1 MQPATMQVQAHFSG
15 IQQAIARQLE
25 TANESVR
32 VFADLFTDC
41 DLFEAL
47 LSCQRRGVAV
57 SLVISDCEVN
67 RQSSIAWE
75 RLSALGGRIVRL
87 PAACASGD
95 EFDRSFCLVDGTS
108 VISGDFKWT
117 SFQEAGTQVSI
128 LIQCDAE
135 ISEHFKRSFAR
146 MLSEP
151 WQACMPGAV
160 QCEGL
165 RAADLQQGPGLSL
178 YQDPQ
183 LDELALQVRM
193 MEARILAVETEIADI
208 HRQIHLFDHQQ
219 EQAIGDLMR
228 RYLDLKR
235 RYLQAMFQQ
244 GQEELQRQQAKA
256 AEEVFRQYQEARSAK
271 AMESPPEQLDPQQQR
286 ELKQLYR
293 KLAMQCHPD
302 RVRDEDKVQ
311 AKVFFQQLQLSFQN
325 SDLTSLKQ
333 LKVKIDAGLGIKVEL
348 VSPNQRQQLA
358 LHLKD
363 LQQALSQRNQ
373 QLASVSQSSS
383 WRELSGR
390 ANWNAWFEQQAKR
403 LKAAMQHYMKEL
415 DLLTPELPA

>member
-1 MQPATMQVQAHFSG
+1 MQVQAHFSG
-15 IQQAIARQLE
+15 IQQAIAKRLE
-25 TANESVR
+25 SATQSVR
-32 VFADLFTDC
+32 VFADLFSDR

-57 SLVISDCEVN
+57 SLIIADCEVN
-67 RQSSIAWE
+67 HQSSIAWE

-87 PAACASGD
+87 PAASVSGD
-95 EFDRSFCLVDGTS
+95 EFDRSFCLIDGTS

-117 SFQEAGTQVSI
+117 SVQDAGTQVSI
-128 LIQCDAE
+128 LIQCDTE
-135 ISEHFKRSFAR
+135 ISEHFMRTFAR
-146 MLSEP
+146 MADEP
-151 WQACMPGAV
+151 WQFGSHGAV
-160 QCEGL
+160 EGEGSSAANL
-165 RAADLQQGPGLSL
+165 RQGQGLSL

-183 LDELALQVRM
+183 LDELRLRVRM

-235 RYLQAMFQQ
+235 RYLQAMFRESP
-244 GQEELQRQQAKA
+244 EELRRQQAQA
-256 AEEVFRQYQEARSAK
+256 AEDVFRQYQEARSARSTET
-271 AMESPPEQLDPQQQR
+271 APEELDPQQQR

-311 AKVFFQQLQLSFQN
+311 ANLFFQQLQLTFQN
-325 SDLTSLKQ
+325 SDLTRLKQ
-333 LKVKIDAGLGIKVEL
+333 LKVRIDAGLGIKVDL
-348 VSPNQRQQLA
+348 VLPDQRRQFE
-358 LHLKD
+358 LHLQE
-363 LQQALSQRNQ
+363 LQQALFQRNQ

-383 WRELSGR
+383 WRELSARG
-390 ANWNAWFEQQAKR
+390 NWSEWFEQQAKR
-403 LKAAMQHYMKEL
+403 LKAAMQHYMTEL
-415 DLLTPELPA
+415 DQLAPELRA

>member
-1 MQPATMQVQAHFSG
+1 MQVQAHFSG
-15 IQQAIARQLE
+15 IQQAIAKRLE
-25 TANESVR
+25 SATQSVR
-32 VFADLFTDC
+32 VFSDLFSDR

-57 SLVISDCEVN
+57 SLIITDCDVN

-75 RLSALGGRIVRL
+75 RLSALGGRIIRL
-87 PAACASGD
+87 AAASVSGD
-95 EFDRSFCLVDGTS
+95 EFDRSFCLIDGTS

-117 SFQEAGTQVSI
+117 SVQDAGTQVSI
-128 LIQCDAE
+128 LIQCDTE
-135 ISEHFKRSFAR
+135 ISEHFMRTFAR
-146 MLSEP
+146 MADEP
-151 WQACMPGAV
+151 WQFGSHGAV
-160 QCEGL
+160 EGEGSSAANL
-165 RAADLQQGPGLSL
+165 RQGQGLSL

-183 LDELALQVRM
+183 LDELRLRVRM

-235 RYLQAMFQQ
+235 RYLQAMFRESP
-244 GQEELQRQQAKA
+244 EELPRQQAQA
-256 AEEVFRQYQEARSAK
+256 AEDVFRQYQEARSARSTET
-271 AMESPPEQLDPQQQR
+271 APEELDPQQQR

-311 AKVFFQQLQLSFQN
+311 ANLFFQQLQLTFQN
-325 SDLTSLKQ
+325 SDLTRLKQ
-333 LKVKIDAGLGIKVEL
+333 LKVRIDAGLGVKADL
-348 VSPNQRQQLA
+348 VLPDQRRQFE
-358 LHLKD
+358 LHLQE
-363 LQQALSQRNQ
+363 LQQALFQRNQ

-383 WRELSGR
+383 WRELSARG
-390 ANWNAWFEQQAKR
+390 NWSEWFEQQAKR
-403 LKAAMQHYMKEL
+403 LKAAMQHYMTEL
-415 DLLTPELPA
+415 DQLAPELRA

>member
-1 MQPATMQVQAHFSG
+1 MQVQAHFSG

-25 TANESVR
+25 SATQSVR
-32 VFADLFTDC
+32 VFADLFSDR

-57 SLVISDCEVN
+57 SLIITDCEVN

-87 PAACASGD
+87 PAASVSGD
-95 EFDRSFCLVDGTS
+95 EFDRSFCLIDDTS

-117 SFQEAGTQVSI
+117 SVQDAGTQVSI
-128 LIQCDAE
+128 LIQCDTE
-135 ISEHFKRSFAR
+135 ISEHFMRTFAR
-146 MLSEP
+146 MLDEP
-151 WQACMPGAV
+151 WQFGSQGAV
-160 QCEGL
+160 ESEEPS
-165 RAADLQQGPGLSL
+165 AANLQQGQGLSL

-183 LDELALQVRM
+183 LDELRLRVRM

-235 RYLQAMFQQ
+235 RYLQAMFRESR
-244 GQEELQRQQAKA
+244 EELQRQQAQA
-256 AEEVFRQYQEARSAK
+256 AEAVYRQYQEARSARSTET
-271 AMESPPEQLDPQQQR
+271 APEELDPQQQR

-311 AKVFFQQLQLSFQN
+311 ANLFFQQLQLTFQN
-325 SDLTSLKQ
+325 SDLTRLKQ
-333 LKVKIDAGLGIKVEL
+333 LKVRIDAGLGIKVDLVLPDQRHQLEL
-348 VSPNQRQQLA
+348 RQA
-358 LHLKD
+358 G
-363 LQQALSQRNQ
+363 LQPHPHPPLRPPPC
-373 QLASVSQSSS
+373 
-383 WRELSGR
+383 R
-390 ANWNAWFEQQAKR
+390 
-403 LKAAMQHYMKEL
+403 
-415 DLLTPELPA
+415 

>member
-1 MQPATMQVQAHFSG
+1 MQVQAHFSG
-15 IQQAIARQLE
+15 IQQAIAKRLE
-25 TANESVR
+25 SATQSVR
-32 VFADLFTDC
+32 VFADLFSDR

-57 SLVISDCEVN
+57 SLIIADCEVN

-87 PAACASGD
+87 PAASVGGD
-95 EFDRSFCLVDGTS
+95 EFDRSFCLIDGTS

-117 SFQEAGTQVSI
+117 SVQDAGTQVSI
-128 LIQCDAE
+128 LIQCDTE
-135 ISEHFKRSFAR
+135 ISEHFMRTFAH
-146 MLSEP
+146 MLDEP
-151 WQACMPGAV
+151 WQFASHGAV
-160 QCEGL
+160 EGEGSS
-165 RAADLQQGPGLSL
+165 AANVQQGQGLSL

-183 LDELALQVRM
+183 LDELRLRVRM

-235 RYLQAMFQQ
+235 RYLQAMFRENR
-244 GQEELQRQQAKA
+244 EELQRQQAQA
-256 AEEVFRQYQEARSAK
+256 AEDVFRQYQEARSARSTET
-271 AMESPPEQLDPQQQR
+271 APEELDPQQQR

-311 AKVFFQQLQLSFQN
+311 ANLFFQQLQLTFQN
-325 SDLTSLKQ
+325 SDLTRLKQ
-333 LKVKIDAGLGIKVEL
+333 LKVRIDAGLGIKVDL
-348 VSPNQRQQLA
+348 VLPDQRRQFE
-358 LHLKD
+358 LHLQE
-363 LQQALSQRNQ
+363 LQQALCQRNQ

-383 WRELSGR
+383 WGELSARG
-390 ANWNAWFEQQAKR
+390 NWSEWFEQQAKR
-403 LKAAMQHYMKEL
+403 LKAAMQHYMTEL
-415 DLLTPELPA
+415 DQLAPELRA

>member
-1 MQPATMQVQAHFSG
+1 MQVQAHFSG
-15 IQQAIARQLE
+15 IQQAIAKRLE
-25 TANESVR
+25 SATQSVR
-32 VFADLFTDC
+32 VFADLFSDR

-57 SLVISDCEVN
+57 SLIIADCEVN

-87 PAACASGD
+87 PAASVGGD
-95 EFDRSFCLVDGTS
+95 EFDRSFCLIDGTS

-117 SFQEAGTQVSI
+117 SVQDAGTQVSI
-128 LIQCDAE
+128 LIQCDTE
-135 ISEHFKRSFAR
+135 ISEHFMRTFAH
-146 MLSEP
+146 MLDEP
-151 WQACMPGAV
+151 WQFASHGAV
-160 QCEGL
+160 EGEGSS
-165 RAADLQQGPGLSL
+165 AANVQQGQGLSL

-183 LDELALQVRM
+183 LDELRLRVRM

-235 RYLQAMFQQ
+235 RYLQAMFRENR
-244 GQEELQRQQAKA
+244 EELQRQQAQA
-256 AEEVFRQYQEARSAK
+256 AEDVFRQYQEARSARSTET
-271 AMESPPEQLDPQQQR
+271 APEELDPQQQR

-311 AKVFFQQLQLSFQN
+311 ANLFFQQLQLTFQN
-325 SDLTSLKQ
+325 SDLTRLKQ
-333 LKVKIDAGLGIKVEL
+333 LKVRIDAGLGIKVDL
-348 VSPNQRQQLA
+348 VLPDQRRQFE
-358 LHLKD
+358 LHLQD
-363 LQQALSQRNQ
+363 LQQALFQRNQ

-383 WRELSGR
+383 WRELSARG
-390 ANWNAWFEQQAKR
+390 NWSTWFEQQAKR
-403 LKAAMQHYMKEL
+403 LKAAMQHYMTEL
-415 DLLTPELPA
+415 DQLAPELRV

>member
-1 MQPATMQVQAHFSG
+1 MQVQAHFSG

-25 TANESVR
+25 SATQSVR
-32 VFADLFTDC
+32 VFADLFSDR

-57 SLVISDCEVN
+57 SLIITDCEVN

-87 PAACASGD
+87 PAASVSGD
-95 EFDRSFCLVDGTS
+95 EFDRSFCLIDDTS

-117 SFQEAGTQVSI
+117 SVQDAGTQVSI
-128 LIQCDAE
+128 LIQCDTE
-135 ISEHFKRSFAR
+135 ISEHFMRTFAR
-146 MLSEP
+146 MLDEP
-151 WQACMPGAV
+151 WQFGSQGAV
-160 QCEGL
+160 ESEEPS
-165 RAADLQQGPGLSL
+165 AANLQQGQGLSL

-183 LDELALQVRM
+183 LDELRLRVRM

-235 RYLQAMFQQ
+235 RYLQAMFRESR
-244 GQEELQRQQAKA
+244 EELQRQQAQA
-256 AEEVFRQYQEARSAK
+256 AEAVYRQYQEARSARSTET
-271 AMESPPEQLDPQQQR
+271 APEELDPQQQR

-311 AKVFFQQLQLSFQN
+311 AKVFFQQLQLTFQN
-325 SDLTSLKQ
+325 SDLTRLKQ
-333 LKVKIDAGLGIKVEL
+333 LKVRIDAGLGVKADL
-348 VSPNQRQQLA
+348 VLPDQRHQLE
-358 LHLKD
+358 LHLKE
-363 LQQALSQRNQ
+363 LQQALFQRNQ

-383 WRELSGR
+383 WRELSARG
-390 ANWNAWFEQQAKR
+390 NWSTWFEQQAKR
-403 LKAAMQHYMKEL
+403 LKAAMQHYMTEL
-415 DLLTPELPA
+415 DQLAPELRV

>member
-1 MQPATMQVQAHFSG
+1 MQVQAHFSG
-15 IQQAIARQLE
+15 IQQAIAKRLE
-25 TANESVR
+25 SATQSVR
-32 VFADLFTDC
+32 VFADLFSDR

-57 SLVISDCEVN
+57 SLIIADCEVN
-67 RQSSIAWE
+67 HQSSIAWE

-87 PAACASGD
+87 PAASVSGD
-95 EFDRSFCLVDGTS
+95 EFDRSFCLIDGTS

-117 SFQEAGTQVSI
+117 SVQDAGTQVSI
-128 LIQCDAE
+128 LIQCDTE
-135 ISEHFKRSFAR
+135 ISEHFMRTFAR
-146 MLSEP
+146 MADEP
-151 WQACMPGAV
+151 WQFGSHGAV
-160 QCEGL
+160 EGEGSSAANL
-165 RAADLQQGPGLSL
+165 RQGQGLSL

-183 LDELALQVRM
+183 LDELRLRVRM

-235 RYLQAMFQQ
+235 RYLQAMFRESR
-244 GQEELQRQQAKA
+244 EELQRQQAQA
-256 AEEVFRQYQEARSAK
+256 AEDVFRQYQEARSARSTET
-271 AMESPPEQLDPQQQR
+271 APEELDPQQQR

-311 AKVFFQQLQLSFQN
+311 ANLFFQQLQLTFQN
-325 SDLTSLKQ
+325 SDLTRLKQ
-333 LKVKIDAGLGIKVEL
+333 LKVRIDAGLGIKVDL
-348 VSPNQRQQLA
+348 VLPDQRRQFE
-358 LHLKD
+358 LHLQE
-363 LQQALSQRNQ
+363 LQQALFQRNQ

-383 WRELSGR
+383 WRELSARG
-390 ANWNAWFEQQAKR
+390 NWSEWFEQQAKR
-403 LKAAMQHYMKEL
+403 LKAAMQHYMTEL
-415 DLLTPELPA
+415 DQLAPELRA